1 MAIDGA
7 AQPGTFSAS
16 GTQDFPFPCDA
27 SPHAYLLTAFAA
39 DGRTVTQNKAIAQA
53 P

>member
-1 MAIDGA
+1 M
-7 AQPGTFSAS
+7 GTT

-27 SPHAYLLTAFAA
+27 SPHSYLLTAFAA